1 MVKISVDEAYA
12 LDILSIYEV
21 KIRNCT
27 DVTKKES
34 SINAY
39 GSLYKELSDQFG
51 SDKMRNIIQSNEYKS
66 LYKANEDTFYLVDK
80 IRASNEVSVG
90 KDIDNTNMERFF
102 CKRRLQE
109 KFFDGKLLET
119 KTQHE

>member
-21 KIRNCT
+21 KIRNYIE
-27 DVTKKES
+27 VVKKQS
-34 SINAY
+34 SIIAY
-39 GSLYKELSDQFG
+39 ESLYEELSEQIG
-51 SDKMRNIIQSNEYKS
+51 SEEIRDIIQSDVYKS

-90 KDIDNTNMERFF
+90 KDIDNANMKRFF

-109 KFFDGKLLET
+109 MFFDGKLLET

>member
-1 MVKISVDEAYA
+1 MVTISVDEAYA

-27 DVTKKES
+27 DQKKIENS
-34 SINAY
+34 KSAY
-39 GSLYKELSDQFG
+39 TILYKELSNRFG
-51 SDKMRNIIQSNEYKS
+51 FEKMQQIIQSNEYKD

-80 IRASNEVSVG
+80 IRSSNEISVG
-90 KDIDNTNMERFF
+90 KDIDNANMERFF
-102 CKRRLQE
+102 CKQRIQS
-109 KFFDGKLLET
+109 KFFDGQLLEV